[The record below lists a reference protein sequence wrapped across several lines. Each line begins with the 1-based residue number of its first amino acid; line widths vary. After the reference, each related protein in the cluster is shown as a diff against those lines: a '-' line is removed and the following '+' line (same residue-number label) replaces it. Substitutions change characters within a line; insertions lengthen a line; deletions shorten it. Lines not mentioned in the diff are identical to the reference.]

1 MSALGR
7 LRDRWLPRSIVAR
20 MSLVLFVGIL
30 IAQTLGAALWARQV
44 ADDERKR
51 LVEVSENLGARVGQT
66 LQFFSRL
73 PDQYRHIVLD
83 QLRDM
88 GGTRFF
94 VSVNRQLIDLNQLPT
109 TDRAELS
116 KQVIA
121 RQLQAQ
127 TGPLNDLSLQLV
139 AFGQLKILSGN
150 NLMVDLP
157 LRWKR
162 FALVNPGDQSPVV
175 VIQHRLNTD
184 EWIYVAA
191 VLPVGEAIQGS
202 QWLTPERLWSLTLVS
217 LTVLALTTALVRWI
231 VGPLRLLAR
240 QADALGRGQTP
251 ELIVEQGSR
260 EMVSTI
266 RAFNVMGLRTHKFIA
281 DRERLFASISHDLK
295 TPLTRARLR
304 AEMLPPEQGEPLI
317 RDLENLDVMVKGAL
331 QMMKEGA
338 IHENPEPVELKS
350 LLSQCLQSATV
361 AGVPSSLTCDPALV
375 IQGRRLALER
385 VFSNLIDNAVH
396 YGRSI
401 DVSVRP
407 AAGAIELNFKDRG
420 PGIPDALKS
429 KVFDP
434 YFRAQH
440 SPSTIHVG
448 LGMGIVRSLV
458 QQHGGTI
465 ELSDR
470 TGGGLVVRL
479 LLPLSHFDT
488 NRNVEAHPA
497 P

>member
-1 MSALGR
+1 MSQMGR
-7 LRDRWLPRSIVAR
+7 LRDRWLPGSIVAR

-30 IAQTLGAALWARQV
+30 VAQTLGAALWARQV
-44 ADDERKR
+44 ADDEHRR
-51 LVEVSENLGARVGQT
+51 LIEVSENLGARVGQT

-73 PDQYRHIVLD
+73 PAQYRHVVLD

-94 VSVNRQLIDLNQLPT
+94 VSVNRQSIALNQLPPT
-109 TDRAELS
+109 QRSDEASR
-116 KQVIA
+116 VIQA
-121 RQLQAQ
+121 QLQAQ
-127 TGPLNDLSLQLV
+127 TGPLDDLSVQFV
-139 AFGQLKILSGN
+139 AFEQLKILSGD

-175 VIQHRLNTD
+175 VIQHRLNND

-202 QWLTPERLWSLTLVS
+202 QWMTPERLWSLGLVS
-217 LTVLALTTALVRWI
+217 FTVLVLTTALVRWI
-231 VGPLRLLAR
+231 VRPLRLLAR

-251 ELIVEQGSR
+251 ELILEQGSD

-304 AEMLPPEQGEPLI
+304 AEMLPPAQGEPLI

-338 IHENPEPVELKS
+338 IHENAEPVELEP

-361 AGVPSSLTCDPALV
+361 AGVPSSLSCDPDLV
-375 IQGRRLALER
+375 IHGRRLALER
-385 VFSNLIDNAVH
+385 VFANLIDNAVH

-401 DVSVRP
+401 DVTARDADGS
-407 AAGAIELNFKDRG
+407 IEVCFKDRG
-420 PGIPDALKS
+420 PGLSDELKTR
-429 KVFDP
+429 VFDP
-434 YFRAQH
+434 YFRANH
-440 SPSTIHVG
+440 NPSTIHVG
-448 LGMGIVRSLV
+448 LGMGIVRSLI

-465 ELSDR
+465 ELLDR

-488 NRNVEAHPA
+488 NGNVEAQPQA
-497 P
+497 